1 MPYPRGKT
9 ICFIDNANIYRGVG
23 KAGWRIDWKKL
34 QEYIET
40 GGPVWQTY
48 LFGTAMMQTERD
60 APTTSSSEAF
70 YHFVRS
76 QLHWHVK
83 LYEPRTYVST
93 CRNCQHTRSMIEEK
107 GVDVGIATKMLILAL
122 NKGYDTAILMSGDG
136 DLYECVHYI
145 LNLGIRVEIISWKD
159 QLARELFD
167 IASNVTYFDDIR
179 EDIELF
185 RETRPDGRPEPR
197 NDYRPE
203 PRGDYRND
211 RGPEIRPGR
220 PSYQEYRPDYRD
232 YPPQSQYVNGDDYCD
247 PEDPADLDD
256 LEEQD
261 DGPAPGNR

>member
-9 ICFIDNANIYRGVG
+9 ISFIDNANIYRGVG

-34 QEYIET
+34 QEFIEK

-60 APTTSSSEAF
+60 APTASSSEAF

-83 LYEPRTYVST
+83 LYEPRTYTTT

-167 IASNVTYFDDIR
+167 VASNVIYFDDIR
-179 EDIELF
+179 DEIELF
-185 RETRPDGRPEPR
+185 REPSRSDIRPDARPDTRNDRPADYRDGSGLLIRPPR
-197 NDYRPE
+197 SGYQDYRPE
-203 PRGDYRND
+203 FN
-211 RGPEIRPGR
+211 
-220 PSYQEYRPDYRD
+220 QD
-232 YPPQSQYVNGDDYCD
+232 YPPQNQFANDSD
-247 PEDPADLDD
+247 ELDD
-256 LEEQD
+256 VD

>member
-34 QEYIET
+34 QEFIEK

-48 LFGTAMMQTERD
+48 LFGTDMTSPSGAE
-60 APTTSSSEAF
+60 ASPSSSDAF

-83 LYEPRTYVST
+83 LYEPRSYVTT
-93 CRNCQHTRSMIEEK
+93 CRNCQYTRSMLEEK

-159 QLARELFD
+159 QLAREMFD
-167 IASNVTYFDDIR
+167 IASNVTFFDDIR
-179 EDIELF
+179 SEIELI
-185 RETRPDGRPEPR
+185 REARPDTRP
-197 NDYRPE
+197 
-203 PRGDYRND
+203 DYRND
-211 RGPEIRPGR
+211 RGADYANDRSLEIRPGR
-220 PSYQEYRPDYRD
+220 PNYQEYRPELN
-232 YPPQSQYVNGDDYCD
+232 NGEEHASDDY
-247 PEDPADLDD
+247 DD
-256 LEEQD
+256 LADSGYAED
-261 DGPAPGNR
+261 DEPSPGNR